1 MRERNLSD
9 TRSLA
14 KRKVNK
20 AFVFKNLTKYLKPY
34 LAVIVFVFLLNIFG
48 TVLTVLAPK
57 LCGKAIDLIRPLGGT
72 DFKKIA
78 FYAVLLCVLY
88 IISAVTHYLSSV
100 GMAFVSRRMIKKMRC
115 DVFSKL
121 TSLPVSYFDN
131 RQTGD
136 IISVLSYDIDTVG
149 ESLANDVI
157 MLLKSGVQIVGSL
170 VMMLTIVIPL
180 IIESPA
186 ISAPLLLVFAAS
198 IPLSAIVTRFIVRK
212 VQPLFRAR
220 SAKLGELNGFVEE
233 MIAGQKTT
241 KAYNSEKKLIADFEK
256 KNKEAVDAYSKAE
269 YYGTMTGPS
278 VNFINNTS
286 MLLVSVFGGLVL
298 MNAVAGVTV
307 GGISAF
313 ILYTR
318 KFSGPIN
325 EVANIFGDFQ
335 SAIAAAERVFVV
347 LNEESEKADKEGA
360 EELLDVEGNVDIESL
375 TFGYVA
381 DKPVLTDFSMH
392 AEKGQTIAIVGHTGA
407 GKTTIINLLMRFYD
421 PDGGTIKIDGKDI
434 ACVTRKSLR
443 RAFTMV
449 LQDTWL
455 FAGTVYENIAYG
467 NANATRDEVI
477 RVCKEAKIHSFISKL
492 PNGYDTELNDN
503 AINISKGQKQLLT
516 IARAMLLN
524 SHILILDEATSNVD
538 TRTEQLIQESMRT
551 LMKGKTCFVIAHR
564 LSTIKNADLILVM
577 KDGNVVEQGTHSQL
591 MKNKGY
597 YSELYYSQFASY

>member
-20 AFVFKNLTKYLKPY
+20 AFVFKNLIRYLKPY
-34 LAVIVFVFLLNIFG
+34 SFALILIFLLNILG
-48 TVLTVLAPK
+48 TVLTVVAPK
-57 LCGKAIDLIRPLGGT
+57 LCGTAIDLIKPLGGT

-78 FYAVLLCVLY
+78 FYAVVLAVLY
-88 IISAVTHYLSSV
+88 LISAVTHYLSSV
-100 GMAFVSRRMIKKMRC
+100 GMAFVSRRVIKRMRC
-115 DVFSKL
+115 DVFKKL
-121 TSLPVSYFDN
+121 TSLPVSYFDS

-149 ESLANDVI
+149 ESLANDIV

-180 IIESPA
+180 IIEAPA
-186 ISAPLLLVFAAS
+186 ISAPLLLVFGLS
-198 IPLSAIVTRFIVRK
+198 IPLSVFVTRFIVRK

-241 KAYNSEKKLIADFEK
+241 KAYNGEKKLIADFEK

-307 GGISAF
+307 GGISSF

-335 SAIAAAERVFVV
+335 SAVAAAERVFTV
-347 LNEESEKADKEGA
+347 LQEESEKADSEGA
-360 EELLDVEGNVDIESL
+360 EELKDVEGNVDIENL
-375 TFGYVA
+375 TFGYAA
-381 DKPVLTDFSMH
+381 DKPVLTNFSLC

-434 ACVTRKSLR
+434 AFVTRKSLR

-455 FAGTVYENIAYG
+455 FAGTVYENIVYG
-467 NANATRDEVI
+467 NENATRQDVE
-477 RVCKEAKIHSFISKL
+477 RVCREAKIHSFITKL
-492 PNGYDTELNDN
+492 PNGYDTQLNDN
-503 AINISKGQKQLLT
+503 AVNISKGQKQLLT

-524 SHILILDEATSNVD
+524 SPMLILDEATSNVD
-538 TRTEQLIQESMRT
+538 TRTEQLIQESMRA
-551 LMKGKTCFVIAHR
+551 LMKGRTCFVIAHR
-564 LSTIKNADLILVM
+564 LSTIKNADKILVM
-577 KDGNVVEQGTHSQL
+577 RGGNVVEQGTHSEL
-591 MKNKGY
+591 LREKGY
-597 YSELYYSQFASY
+597 YFQLYNSQF